1 MKILDVGGGYGTPWM
16 RVWESIPAGCQILM
30 LDKDSKGREY
40 LKNFIR
46 ENGHRLAAGV
56 SFQFWDADAEEVSYE
71 KEKYEIYQSLM
82 PSQAVTF
89 QVSLPSGFTSKVMV
103 T

>member
-1 MKILDVGGGYGTPWM
+1 M
-16 RVWESIPAGCQILM
+16 Q
-30 LDKDSKGREY
+30 
-40 LKNFIR
+40 
-46 ENGHRLAAGV
+46 
-56 SFQFWDADAEEVSYE
+56 ADAVNIAAVQWADFIKKLLSTHKTKNEHGENFLRAHFYE